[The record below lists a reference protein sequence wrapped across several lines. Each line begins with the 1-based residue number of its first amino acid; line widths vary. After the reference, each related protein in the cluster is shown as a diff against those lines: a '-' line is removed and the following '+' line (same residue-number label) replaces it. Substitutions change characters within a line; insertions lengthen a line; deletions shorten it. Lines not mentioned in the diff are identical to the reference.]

1 MVGGSIDGYYD
12 LKRMAIASNKGGT
25 NLRLSLGTY
34 HPLGT
39 KWVQIYRT
47 KMQPG
52 ELISLEKT
60 LEMYGGASRQVDG

>member
-1 MVGGSIDGYYD
+1 MEHIPNVNLLGVKYLLPMVGGSIDGYYD

-47 KMQPG
+47 KM
-52 ELISLEKT
+52 
-60 LEMYGGASRQVDG
+60 